1 MKELIKFKPYRNL
14 LLKNFF
20 ILLGA
25 SLLTLISFGLEMVF
39 PVGIGKGVDL
49 LFQKKSFE
57 EFLRTIFIIFIII
70 FLILI
75 FRIFYN
81 FILIKLRKNIAEKFH
96 LLIFDNFLNSKIE
109 YYESFKSGE
118 LARKLSGDVDE
129 FLKIFSSTS
138 FELLGHIFM
147 FIIGLIIIFLYSWIG
162 FIITI
167 ILISTIFYLNFWLSK
182 NIREKWKKYFEIFTF
197 KEGIISENILG
208 FFFIK
213 INNLY
218 NFVKEKYSKN
228 IKDWLNKEADVLLNI
243 YFLLSFLLF
252 LSFVSIF
259 LIFGIL
265 GTLFHQ
271 QNITIGEGITIS
283 VIIFIMINTLS
294 RINANYTSLQS
305 SIVAGLKIKEMLES
319 PKEEIK
325 SGVKIDVKKISTI
338 KFENVE
344 FQYPTN
350 KSFLLKVSYQF
361 EFKKVYGIVGRSGS
375 GKSTF
380 IKLLIGFYF
389 PQKGKILI
397 DNIDLREISL
407 LEWRNQIGF
416 LPQDPFIIKGT
427 IEENIKLDKSEV
439 TKDKVIEAIEKVGLK
454 EYIDKLPNGLNTII
468 GERGITISGGEKQR
482 IALARVFLRN
492 PPIIILD
499 EPTAQLDLITQK
511 LIKNSLFDWKGK
523 KTIFIITHTFSF
535 IDLTD
540 QVILFDNGEI
550 IDVGTH
556 EILVKNN
563 LIYKEMYEFHKG
575 SQDSIIK

>member
-265 GTLFHQ
+265 GTLFHK

-380 IKLLIGFYF
+380 IKLLTGFYF

-439 TKDKVIEAIEKVGLK
+439 TKDKVIEAIERVGLK

>member
-1 MKELIKFKPYRNL
+1 
-14 LLKNFF
+14 
-20 ILLGA
+20 
-25 SLLTLISFGLEMVF
+25 
-39 PVGIGKGVDL
+39 
-49 LFQKKSFE
+49 
-57 EFLRTIFIIFIII
+57 
-70 FLILI
+70 
-75 FRIFYN
+75 
-81 FILIKLRKNIAEKFH
+81 
-96 LLIFDNFLNSKIE
+96 
-109 YYESFKSGE
+109 
-118 LARKLSGDVDE
+118 
-129 FLKIFSSTS
+129 
-138 FELLGHIFM
+138 
-147 FIIGLIIIFLYSWIG
+147 
-162 FIITI
+162 
-167 ILISTIFYLNFWLSK
+167 
-182 NIREKWKKYFEIFTF
+182 
-197 KEGIISENILG
+197 
-208 FFFIK
+208 
-213 INNLY
+213 
-218 NFVKEKYSKN
+218 
-228 IKDWLNKEADVLLNI
+228 
-243 YFLLSFLLF
+243 
-252 LSFVSIF
+252 
-259 LIFGIL
+259 
-265 GTLFHQ
+265 
-271 QNITIGEGITIS
+271 
-283 VIIFIMINTLS
+283 
-294 RINANYTSLQS
+294 
-305 SIVAGLKIKEMLES
+305 
-319 PKEEIK
+319 
-325 SGVKIDVKKISTI
+325 
-338 KFENVE
+338 
-344 FQYPTN
+344 
-350 KSFLLKVSYQF
+350 
-361 EFKKVYGIVGRSGS
+361 
-375 GKSTF
+375 
-380 IKLLIGFYF
+380 
-389 PQKGKILI
+389 ILI

>member
-167 ILISTIFYLNFWLSK
+167 ILISTIFYLNFLLSK
-182 NIREKWKKYFEIFTF
+182 NIREKWRKYFEIFTF

-265 GTLFHQ
+265 GTLFHK

>member
-25 SLLTLISFGLEMVF
+25 SLLTLISFGLEMAF

-167 ILISTIFYLNFWLSK
+167 ILISTIFYLNFLLSK
-182 NIREKWKKYFEIFTF
+182 NIREKWRKYFEIFTF

-265 GTLFHQ
+265 GTLFHK